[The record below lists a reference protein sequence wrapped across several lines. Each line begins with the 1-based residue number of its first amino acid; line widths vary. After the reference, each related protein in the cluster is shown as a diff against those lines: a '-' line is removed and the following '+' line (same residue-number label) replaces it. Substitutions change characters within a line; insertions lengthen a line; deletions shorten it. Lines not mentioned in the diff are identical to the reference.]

1 MVQMRSHQ
9 ELAALHAAAPSFVP
23 SIPVTSLPYIAFILL
38 ASAFLSAFYFT
49 THADSFVPHPSAIV
63 RARARARLDRLPKRS
78 LTPTEVTVALLAS
91 LEVGFGVVA
100 LFNAVGVYV

>member
-49 THADSFVPHPSAIV
+49 T
-63 RARARARLDRLPKRS
+63 LPKRS